1 MIRVCG
7 WDVGIRHLAFCE
19 GTIPIQEFSLEHFK
33 ITSCGYIDLQA
44 EQHAVVHQWPS
55 PQIPENVNTNANENI
70 VMPKLCCCKTLSN
83 HKACSAQPRWILYT
97 LEEIPF
103 IYCSRHQK
111 EEKTPGTWWSLF
123 GKDKN
128 KKPKLGAPINAR
140 HLAVDSSE
148 EDIDADE
155 ELSSSKITTTC
166 GICRKEFE
174 SVRQPFWVHRPVEHW
189 KGSCVHPI
197 CFKCVRA
204 TLPDG
209 WEKWPRNTRNKLVGG
224 GEPEDKLLHGPG
236 ITETDEIMQKLVRC
250 LREKWPSDM
259 DLVWIENQP
268 ALVNPRMKSLQMI
281 LYTHFQGILSDRG
294 GSVRF
299 VNPNQ
304 KWKTAVDLPDDST
317 YRVHKQD
324 SVNRFIIWL
333 RQFGE
338 EYNDF
343 LKFFESQK
351 KKDDMAD
358 AFWIVGAN
366 LSEWNVNRRFLSEPD
381 TETT

>member
-19 GTIPIQEFSLEHFK
+19 GIIPAQQFSLEHLK

-44 EQHAVVHQWPS
+44 EQQAVVHQWPLLD
-55 PQIPENVNTNANENI
+55 IDPETVVPDANTPI
-70 VMPKLCCCKTLSN
+70 LSCCKTSA
-83 HKACSAQPRWILYT
+83 KGKPCSGQPRWILNTPEDT
-97 LEEIPF
+97 LHV
-103 IYCSRHQK
+103 YCVRHQK
-111 EEKTPGTWWSLF
+111 DEKAPGDWWSLF
-123 GKDKN
+123 VKDKN
-128 KKPKLGAPINAR
+128 KKPKLGAPVKAR
-140 HLAVDSSE
+140 HIAVDSSE
-148 EDIDADE
+148 EDADE
-155 ELSSSKITTTC
+155 EQLSLKITATC
-166 GICRKEFE
+166 GICRQEFE
-174 SVRQPFWVHRPVEHW
+174 SVRQPFWVHRPIEHW
-189 KGSCVHPI
+189 NGSCVHPI

-204 TLPDG
+204 PLPNG
-209 WEKWPRNTRNKLVGG
+209 WEKWPRNTRNILVGG

-236 ITETDEIMQKLVRC
+236 VTETDEIMQKLVRC
-250 LREKWPSDM
+250 LREKWPSGM

-281 LYTHFQGILSDRG
+281 LYTHFQGILSDKG

-324 SVNRFIIWL
+324 SVNRFVIWL
-333 RQFGE
+333 RQFGD
-338 EYNDF
+338 EYEDF
-343 LKFFESQK
+343 LRFFEGQK

-366 LSEWNVNRRFLSEPD
+366 LSEWKVNRRFLSEPD